1 MCMVTMIPSTPAL
14 ASNSYPNDNLA
25 GNYYVLTD
33 KDLPNLGKAT
43 SIEPITTVEA
53 EDTFFAN
60 KGKDAALIPPSFGTP
75 SADLPGSG
83 DYLTPNR
90 ITDKK
95 PATVYTAT
103 AANSHSGIGSSTVLP
118 PAVNS
123 VVTNNNHAFTLPS
136 EVINDDE
143 SLGYLSI
150 PKYNIRVKV
159 YETESLESLSKGV
172 GHFKFTSAWNG
183 NAGFAGHNRGIN
195 TYFGQ
200 IHNLVKG
207 DTIIYQTKY
216 GTRIYEVVTVQK
228 IKATDYS
235 YLERTSDNRV
245 TLITCVANQP
255 DYRWCV
261 QAVQK

>member
-1 MCMVTMIPSTPAL
+1 MCMVMMTIPSIPAL

-25 GNYYVLTD
+25 GSYYVLTD

-53 EDTFFAN
+53 EDTFYSN
-60 KGKDAALIPPSFGTP
+60 KSKDAALIPPSFGTP

-83 DYLTPNR
+83 EYLTPNR
-90 ITDKK
+90 VTDKK
-95 PATVYTAT
+95 QAAVYTAT
-103 AANSHSGIGSSTVLP
+103 VSSSSNISGGAARP

-123 VVTNNNHAFTLPS
+123 TVTSPNHAFTLPS
-136 EVINDDE
+136 EVMNDDE
-143 SLGYLSI
+143 SLGWLSI

-159 YETESLESLSKGV
+159 YETESLESLSKGI

-183 NAGFAGHNRGIN
+183 NVGFAGHNRGIN

-200 IHNLVKG
+200 IHHLTKG
-207 DTIIYQTKY
+207 DNIIYQTKY

-235 YLERTSDNRV
+235 YLERTVDNRV

-261 QAVQK
+261 QAMQR